1 MATEPI
7 YHICTCREWKL
18 ARGAGTYGGS
28 SQDLTD
34 GYIHF
39 SSASQVRESAAK
51 HRTGQD
57 DLVLLTVDPSPL
69 GDALKWEPSRGGQLF
84 PHLYGRLVIASVQRA
99 DPLPLGNGGT
109 HLFPQHVAERGKH
122 EG

>member
-39 SSASQVRESAAK
+39 SSASQVRESAAR

-84 PHLYGRLVIASVQRA
+84 PHFYGRLVIAAVQRA
-99 DPLPLGNGGT
+99 DSLTLGENGT
-109 HLFPQHVAERGKH
+109 HLFPEHVAKCGKH